1 MRPAG
6 VALASALLA
15 LAVFAALLGH
25 DVRAWRSGVDVAD
38 LTFAQTPRSASW
50 TARTLLPGDPAKSV
64 LGLSSQLAFRRAAR
78 SFTAVVKLGNGF
90 DNGFSEGRQR
100 SALEARLDRLSR
112 GPDARIDSEAENLLG
127 VLAFADSQQRGPNAP
142 TPVERSLAAF
152 QAAVRL
158 DPRNE
163 DAKRNLEW
171 LNQQLVAK
179 GSRRGSN
186 GSSGGPGKGRRGAG
200 GGVPG
205 RGY

>member
-1 MRPAG
+1 MRPTRLALV
-6 VALASALLA
+6 VALVVLA
-15 LAVFAALLGH
+15 AFAALLAH
-25 DVRAWRSGVDVAD
+25 DLRAWRSGMDAGD
-38 LTFAQTPRSASW
+38 LTFAQSPRSASW
-50 TARTLLPGDPAKSV
+50 RSPTLLPGDPAKSI
-64 LGLSSQLAFRRAAR
+64 LDLSAQLSFRAAAR

-100 SALEARLDRLSR
+100 SALEAKLDRLSR
-112 GPDARIDSEAENLLG
+112 GPDGRIDSEAENLLG
-127 VLAFADSQQRGPNAP
+127 VLAFADSQQHGPNGP
-142 TPVERSLAAF
+142 TPIERSLAAF

-158 DPRNE
+158 DPLNE

-179 GSRRGSN
+179 GSRLGSN